1 MSANPAPILNYLT
14 IYEIRGN
21 LSGSNPK
28 ITIIMKRHFFI
39 LIALSLIAGVSCEQK
54 IDTDKEKEAI
64 IAVLQD
70 EKDGFTNMD
79 IDQWSRNV
87 LQDSSYTWIGA
98 SSGQY
103 WFSEGYSEHRDW
115 IKWTWSNW
123 DPNETR
129 DRIDFEVL
137 KTRITPDAAW
147 VLIDVGN
154 RIEALF
160 LEKTENTWII
170 SLQAIVVTSSYEG
183 IEGDVSAGEE
193 NTDPDTA
200 Q

>member
-1 MSANPAPILNYLT
+1 MMSYTNLGLIPKCLT
-14 IYEIRGN
+14 FCKVRGN
-21 LSGSNPK
+21 FPRSNPK
-28 ITIIMKRHFFI
+28 ITIIMKKHFFI
-39 LIALSLIAGVSCEQK
+39 LIAFSLVAGVSCEQK
-54 IDTDKEKEAI
+54 IDTEKEKEAI
-64 IAVLQD
+64 IALLQD

-103 WFSEGYSEHRDW
+103 WLSNGYSEHKEW
-115 IKWTWSNW
+115 IEKTWSNW

-183 IEGDVSAGEE
+183 DEVAVEE
-193 NTDPDTA
+193 TSDPDTE
-200 Q
+200 